1 MTAPLSVAIV
11 GAGAIGGVLAAHL
24 GKAGVSV
31 RVLARNRTLEAWQ
44 RDGITV
50 TTDEGTLH
58 HRPDAVSDDP
68 AALRPVDLVLVTVKG
83 QDTDAVVPAIRALL
97 GPESRVLSFQNG
109 LDGLERL
116 IAAFGPDRVLAGV
129 TYVPASVTAPGQVRL
144 TGPVRRFVF
153 GPAASSAASPHIGQL
168 ARLGNAHGLVMEP
181 MDDPMPAIWA
191 KFTML
196 TAFHMVSALTRLPL
210 GGWIRQPETA
220 DLYERAMAETA
231 AVGQA
236 RGIALPPD
244 LVEANMRFSREN
256 ADPRTR
262 ASMLEDLENG
272 RPLELDSTVGWLI
285 RAAAKAGIPVP
296 VHDICHALLKPHLD
310 GAS

>member
-24 GKAGVSV
+24 GAAGASV
-31 RVLARNRTLEAWQ
+31 RVLARNQTLEAWR
-44 RDGITV
+44 RDGIAV
-50 TTDEGTLH
+50 TTDDGTLH

-68 AALRPVDLVLVTVKG
+68 AALGPVDLVLVTVKG
-83 QDTDAVVPAIRALL
+83 QDTGAVIPAIQEMI
-97 GPESRVLSFQNG
+97 GPDSRVLSFQNG

-116 IAAFGPDRVLAGV
+116 TEAFGGERCLAGV

-153 GPAASSAASPHIGQL
+153 GPATPAAVSSHVEEL
-168 ARLGNAHGLVMEP
+168 ARLGSIGGLRMEP
-181 MDDPMPAIWA
+181 TDDPMPAIWA

-210 GGWIRQPETA
+210 GGWINQPETA
-220 DLYERAMAETA
+220 ALYARAMEETA
-231 AVGQA
+231 ALGRA
-236 RGIALPPD
+236 RGIDLPD
-244 LVEANMRFSREN
+244 GLVATNMQFSRET

-262 ASMLEDLENG
+262 ASMLDDLERG

-285 RAAAKAGIPVP
+285 RAAAEQGVPVP
-296 VHDICHALLKPHLD
+296 VHETCHALLKPHLN